1 MDSQK
6 TPFPGS
12 KMRGSDEAIAISGLS
27 GSGKNTVGRIVA
39 KTLGWQAVEPTFK
52 DLAKS
57 EGISLQEFQKKAMQD
72 FEIDLKFDDE
82 LRAQCKEGKVVV
94 TTWLGPWMVQGNPFR
109 VWLDVSLDVR
119 AKRVAGRE
127 KQGAGE
133 ALTSISRRDSENK
146 ERYLKVYG
154 INILEH
160 EGFDLILDANL
171 DSAQELAKKIAEAYK
186 KRKL

>member
-1 MDSQK
+1 MESSK
-6 TPFPGS
+6 PRFPGS
-12 KMRGSDEAIAISGLS
+12 KMEGSDEAIAISGLS

-39 KTLGWQAVEPTFK
+39 KMLNWGVVEPTFK